1 MVEPHA
7 VRAALGKNR
16 GGHPVNRARSLGA
29 ANSTCRKMEVS
40 GFHDVCEGGRGG
52 SRRVLY
58 CTRNMRRIVDQAGL
72 MA

>member
-40 GFHDVCEGGRGG
+40 GFHDGVREAGEGADAFSTALAICEE
-52 SRRVLY
+52 
-58 CTRNMRRIVDQAGL
+58 
-72 MA
+72 